1 MSRHSTEFSYRKAVW
16 GSRPSAVN
24 AKSLDLNANYN
35 DNLTLL
41 SQQSMLSTSIQRQG
55 TVKSSLTT
63 SVASVPMGTQAKQSA

>member
-35 DNLTLL
+35 DNLSLL
-41 SQQSMLSTSIQRQG
+41 
-55 TVKSSLTT
+55 
-63 SVASVPMGTQAKQSA
+63 